1 MEEKRRIQAENLE
14 GRRRAELFLDLY
26 KQMEDAL
33 EEKYRNARRHFSS
46 AVFEFQ
52 KDYESEPV
60 RDKLDIC
67 RHIRNLMAHSAN
79 MDGEPVVVPSQPVVD
94 ALQEVVDFVN
104 RPPLAMEY
112 ATRAERVLKV
122 GPDQRVLRVMELM
135 EKNGYSHVPVMKD
148 GRFYGVFSVGSV
160 FRYLLRRKGRGLD
173 PEATVKD
180 LKGYLAVEEHT
191 ENYEFVAADATYIEV
206 RKRFEQPRAKN
217 KRVAV
222 IFITQDGRRDQP
234 LLGMLTPWDVLG
246 QNE

>member
-1 MEEKRRIQAENLE
+1 MAATVGRKRL
-14 GRRRAELFLDLY
+14 ELFLDLY
-26 KQMEDAL
+26 KQVEDAL
-33 EEKYRNARRHFSS
+33 EEKYRNSRRHYTS
-46 AVFEFQ
+46 AVYEFI

-94 ALQEVVDFVN
+94 ALQEVLDFVN
-104 RPPLAMEY
+104 RPPLAIDY
-112 ATRAERVLKV
+112 ATKAERVLKV
-122 GPDQRVLRVMELM
+122 GPTQKVLRVMELM

-160 FRYLLRRKGRGLD
+160 FRYLLRRRGKGLD
-173 PEATVKD
+173 PEATIKD

-191 ENYEFVAADATYIEV
+191 ENYEFVPADASYIAV
-206 RKRFEQPRAKN
+206 RQKFEQPRGKN

-222 IFITQDGRRDQP
+222 IFITQDGRPDQP

-246 QNE
+246 EE